1 MPKIKPTSERVT
13 NENINLIQEF
23 SKRNPEVDIS
33 GLKSYDEL
41 IAEGVIINE
50 IGPNDFELIYPNGRR
65 EISTSLG
72 SSNAPTIEGRFDAL
86 VIEKERVKKEEEKRV
101 LEREEEKRRR
111 EEEQRLRNIEWAK
124 KFPNLYNPDGT
135 RKK

>member
-1 MPKIKPTSERVT
+1 M
-13 NENINLIQEF
+13 IQEF

-72 SSNAPTIEGRFDAL
+72 SSNAPTVRTRYDSLQF
-86 VIEKERVKKEEEKRV
+86 EKARLKTEEKK
-101 LEREEEKRRR
+101 REK
-111 EEEQRLRNIEWAK
+111 
-124 KFPNLYNPDGT
+124 
-135 RKK
+135 